1 MILMKVVLYLYVTM
15 NKNELKQLIKECI
28 KEWGMACQTEDSSP
42 KEEASDLDIKA
53 LDIADLKKLAANP
66 DPRMVKMYSGSK
78 LGYVDMLRKKI
89 EKLEDDYE
97 RELDIAELKRLV
109 ANPDPRM
116 VKMYSGNKLGYVD
129 MLRKKIEK
137 LELEDGCEFC
147 GKGDNKHDKDCETIS
162 EQIYG
167 NDENFVG
174 SGVSNWEEALQSTK
188 VYNIEVSGDK
198 KSIIF
203 KLIDG
208 GVAEIVSSGP
218 MVMKPISHVN

>member
-1 MILMKVVLYLYVTM
+1 MEYWIYLYVTM

-53 LDIADLKKLAANP
+53 
-66 DPRMVKMYSGSK
+66 
-78 LGYVDMLRKKI
+78 
-89 EKLEDDYE
+89 
-97 RELDIAELKRLV
+97 LDIAELKRLV

-174 SGVSNWEEALQSTK
+174 SGVSNWEDALQSTK
-188 VYNIEVSGDK
+188 VYNIEVSVDK

>member
-1 MILMKVVLYLYVTM
+1 MWHRRDIGLVIKSVRHSLFFLFMILMKVVLYLYVTM

-53 LDIADLKKLAANP
+53 LDIADLKKLA
-66 DPRMVKMYSGSK
+66 
-78 LGYVDMLRKKI
+78 
-89 EKLEDDYE
+89 
-97 RELDIAELKRLV
+97 